1 MNCESCVSKINLQQ
15 RLKGTYSK
23 VFAKLFDMD
32 PVSIQPNLS
41 MEPENHHA
49 VGKGTNIFQIPFWG
63 SMLVFGGISTTV
75 LAFPSFLGSQWYN
88 IFTSW
93 YERSDEQSYP
103 QVLRSTSCRSVIR
116 SWHGCFHAPLA

>member
-41 MEPENHHA
+41 MEPENHQLE
-49 VGKGTNIFQIPFWG
+49 KEQT
-63 SMLVFGGISTTV
+63 SSKSRFGV
-75 LAFPSFLGSQWYN
+75 P
-88 IFTSW
+88 
-93 YERSDEQSYP
+93 
-103 QVLRSTSCRSVIR
+103 C
-116 SWHGCFHAPLA
+116 